1 MENDPFKI
9 APLAFRDHNPLVSI
23 IIPVHN
29 REKMAPEAVESA
41 LEQTYPHIEVVV
53 VDDGSTDRTYECL
66 KTFLPDITLIRQS
79 PNQGQSA
86 ARNRGI
92 SVSKGRHVLFLD
104 SDDVLVP
111 SAVDKLKRA
120 LTRLE
125 QDDPGWGVAY
135 GKRLTC
141 DESLNPL
148 KTRSRDYFTGHILD
162 RMLTHPLMHT
172 GTYLVRK
179 AAMEEIGGFR
189 EDLAVKEDLLVHL
202 LLAARYKFCFVDEV
216 VVKYRRHRGDRA
228 RDNTFSIIEQGTK
241 HLDQFFACHPSADRI
256 QMKRRSAAYA
266 AEHLQIG
273 KFAWRSGLA
282 EDYLIH
288 WKALCTT
295 RKRYLFHP
303 KYLYRAL
310 ICKIKM
316 RL

>member
-1 MENDPFKI
+1 MKNDRSEFVPVTCGD
-9 APLAFRDHNPLVSI
+9 PDPLVSI
-23 IIPVHN
+23 IIPVYN
-29 REKMAPEAVESA
+29 REKMAADAVQSA
-41 LEQTYPHIEVVV
+41 LNQTYPHIEVVV
-53 VDDGSTDRTYECL
+53 VDDGSTDRTYERL
-66 KTFLPDITLIRQS
+66 KTFLPSITLIRQ
-79 PNQGQSA
+79 PTNRGQSA
-86 ARNRGI
+86 ARNRGL
-92 SVSKGRHVLFLD
+92 SASKGRHVLFLD

-111 SAVDKLKRA
+111 GAVDKLKTA
-120 LTRLE
+120 LTPLE

-148 KTRSRDYFTGHILD
+148 KTRSKVYFTGHILD

-202 LLAARYKFCFVDEV
+202 LLAARYKFCFVDEP

-228 RDNTFSIIEQGTK
+228 RDNTDSIIEQGTR
-241 HLDQFFACHPSADRI
+241 HLDRFFECHPPADQI
-256 QMKRRSAAYA
+256 QMKRRSNAYA

-273 KFAWRSGLA
+273 KIAWRSGLA
-282 EDYLIH
+282 GDYLTH
-288 WKALCTT
+288 WKALCTA

-303 KYLYRAL
+303 KYLLRAL
-310 ICKIKM
+310 ICKI
-316 RL
+316 RTGL